1 MASEKTRSLCL
12 PTKSRSVATCDG
24 SGFVAVASMA
34 VEAGTL
40 EKGEGGGALGA
51 MRRMA
56 NQRSRSDDGE
66 PEIAI
71 GGWRTR
77 DRDRRRRGGDGEPE
91 IANQRSR

>member
-24 SGFVAVASMA
+24 SGFVAAASMA

-40 EKGEGGGALGA
+40 EKGEGGGALGV

-56 NQRSRSDDGE
+56 NQRSRYHCVYLRN
-66 PEIAI
+66 PYR
-71 GGWRTR
+71 WRLAMALVSS
-77 DRDRRRRGGDGEPE
+77 RRRR
-91 IANQRSR
+91 